1 MLLYLRADLV
11 KKEGGGGTGRNE
23 VKKAPYFLLA
33 ESGAHGNS
41 P

>member
-11 KKEGGGGTGRNE
+11 KKGGGGTGRNE
-23 VKKAPYFLLA
+23 VKEAPYYLLA